1 MLIQCEFF
9 SSCIFNENVLMNEL
23 KKIGD
28 FLTGLIQ
35 TVIFRDFC
43 FAVKEQEQSTIDKEE
58 G

>member
-1 MLIQCEFF
+1 
-9 SSCIFNENVLMNEL
+9 MNEL